1 MKLKLVSVFFL
12 MMIYFVQND
21 AEKTRFI
28 NIKLET
34 SVMQID
40 STSYIFNIDEW
51 GIIEGKVTDDVAL
64 NNKIQISKALKYA
77 FFKGYKIFKVDLD
90 AYFLVDADNYN
101 RATEQS
107 ILLQSNMHFKM
118 SDQTVLRVQPNSAIS
133 YAVLSAWKKEN
144 VKVSGGKIIGD
155 RFSHD
160 YKTIKNTHEF
170 GYAIYFRGVINGV
183 VDNVELRECTGDGF
197 IVQSTKRRN
206 DDGSERL
213 GQVYSKNITL
223 QNCIIDKNRRNNISL
238 TDVDGMLIENN
249 IISNG
254 GDGGKWNKS
263 EGYNSKGVLPRY
275 NIDLEAIN
283 YLNDKG
289 ELRYTEIVRNVIIR
303 NNTFSG
309 ANNGDIDLY
318 KCWNVEIHNNTF
330 DGAIAN
336 VASFDIQIH
345 DNIFSNTSDIG
356 NRKYAISIGEK
367 IRETGIDFNK
377 NYHIYNNEIDG
388 YKNGIRFGSTDG
400 KIYNNKIVNCETGIM
415 LLNGS
420 NNQFY
425 DNEITSNK
433 KFSRGYYN
441 FPGGIKVNSI
451 TLKNETVNVSE
462 YALLFTKLKGIVT
475 IENSTFNGVDGM
487 EFRNSKTITLN
498 NVKTPKV
505 TNKNSE
511 VIKN

>member
-1 MKLKLVSVFFL
+1 MKLKLISVFFL
-12 MMIYFVQND
+12 MMIYFVSND
-21 AEKTRFI
+21 SSQFGLISTQSKKSE
-28 NIKLET
+28 
-34 SVMQID
+34 VQID
-40 STSYIFNIDEW
+40 STTYILNIDEW
-51 GIIEGKVTDDVAL
+51 GIVEGKVTDNVAL
-64 NNKIQISKALKYA
+64 KNKIQINKALKQA
-77 FFKGYKIFKVDLD
+77 FYKGFKIFEVDLD
-90 AYFLVDADNYN
+90 AYFFVNADNYN

-118 SDQTVLRVQPNSAIS
+118 SEQTVLRVQSNSAIS

-155 RFSHD
+155 RYSHD

-213 GQVYSKNITL
+213 GEVYSENITL
-223 QNCIIDKNRRNNISL
+223 RNCIIDKNRRNNISL

-249 IISNG
+249 TISNG
-254 GDGGKWNKS
+254 GDGGKWTKS

-318 KCWNVEIHNNTF
+318 KCWDVDIYNNTF

-345 DNIFSNTSDIG
+345 DNIFSNTSNIG

-367 IRETGIDFNK
+367 IRPTGIDFNR
-377 NYHIYNNEIDG
+377 NYHIYNNTIKG
-388 YKNGIRFGSTDG
+388 YDNGIRLGATDG
-400 KIYNNKIVNCETGIM
+400 KIYNNKILNCDTGIM
-415 LLNGS
+415 LLNGT

-425 DNEITSNK
+425 DNVISSNRK
-433 KFSRGYYN
+433 SSRGYYN
-441 FPGGIKVNSI
+441 FPGGAKANNISI
-451 TLKNETVNVSE
+451 KNEMVDVTS
-462 YALLFTKLKGIVT
+462 YALLFTKLKGTVS
-475 IENSTFNGVDGM
+475 IESSTFKGADGM

-498 NVKTPKV
+498 KVETSKV

>member
-1 MKLKLVSVFFL
+1 MKLKLIAVIFL
-12 MMIYFVQND
+12 LTIYFVPND
-21 AEKTRFI
+21 ASQIGVISSQSK
-28 NIKLET
+28 KLE
-34 SVMQID
+34 MQID
-40 STSYIFNIDEW
+40 STAYVLDIDEW
-51 GIIEGKVTDDVAL
+51 GIVEGKVSDDVAL
-64 NNKIQISKALKYA
+64 YNKIQINKALKVA
-77 FFKGYKIFKVDLD
+77 FYKGYKIFKVDLD

-118 SDQTVLRVQPNSAIS
+118 SAQTVLRVQPNYAIS

-155 RFSHD
+155 RYTHD
-160 YKTIKNTHEF
+160 YKKIKSTHEF
-170 GYAIYFRGVINGV
+170 GYAIYFRGVENGV

-213 GQVYSKNITL
+213 GEVYSKNITL
-223 QNCIIDKNRRNNISL
+223 QNCILDKNRRNNISL

-254 GDGGKWNKS
+254 GDGGKWTKS

-289 ELRYTEIVRNVIIR
+289 ELRYTEIVKNVIIR

-336 VASFDIQIH
+336 VASFDIQIY
-345 DNIFSNTSDIG
+345 DNVFSNTSAIG

-367 IRETGIDFNK
+367 IRPTGIDFNR
-377 NYHIYNNEIDG
+377 NYHIYNNKIDG

-400 KIYNNKIVNCETGIM
+400 KIYNNKILNCDTGIM

-425 DNEITSNK
+425 DNVISSSK
-433 KFSRGYYN
+433 KSSRGYYN
-441 FPGGIKVNSI
+441 FPGGVKANAI
-451 TLKNETVNVSE
+451 TLKNETINVSG
-462 YALLFTKLKGIVT
+462 YALLFTKLKGT
-475 IENSTFNGVDGM
+475 LSIENSTFTGANGM

-498 NVKTPKV
+498 KVKTSKV
-505 TNKNSE
+505 INKNST
-511 VIKN
+511 VVRN